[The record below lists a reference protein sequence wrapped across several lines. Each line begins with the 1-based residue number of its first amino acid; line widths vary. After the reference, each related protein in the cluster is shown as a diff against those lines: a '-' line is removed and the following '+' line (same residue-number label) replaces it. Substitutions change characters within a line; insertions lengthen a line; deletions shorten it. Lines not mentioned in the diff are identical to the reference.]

1 MLGEKVHLRALV
13 TPYNLFAIVIY
24 HKTYLEG
31 LKWVQKDKAG
41 KNLERLHVGD
51 LKVN

>member
-1 MLGEKVHLRALV
+1 MLGEKVHLTALL

-24 HKTYLEG
+24 HKAYLEG

-41 KNLERLHVGD
+41 KNLEPLHVGI
-51 LKVN
+51 